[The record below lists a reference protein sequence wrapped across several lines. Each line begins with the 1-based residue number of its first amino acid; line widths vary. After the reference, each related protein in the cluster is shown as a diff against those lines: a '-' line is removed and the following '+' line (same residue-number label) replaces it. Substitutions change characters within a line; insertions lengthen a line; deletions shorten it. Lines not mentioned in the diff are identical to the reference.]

1 MSLSSYDPRP
11 RLSRLLWDTPVGK
24 LGLVRRNGRLA
35 RIHFHADPDSFPF
48 EVERTYGT
56 VGETRPKS
64 FDEVRRQLDE
74 YFSGR
79 RLVFRLPLDLDQGTP
94 FQRRVWKGLLSIP
107 YGQTLSY
114 RDLARA
120 IGQPSALR
128 AVGAAN
134 GRNPLPIVVPCHR
147 VVAAD
152 GSIGGFSGGLEIK
165 KQLLNLEAATRSR
178 IAQLGMFTEDAY
190 RERPWR

>member
-11 RLSRLLWDTPVGK
+11 RLARMVWDTPVGP

-35 RIHFHADPDSFPF
+35 RIHFHADPVSFPF
-48 EVERTYGT
+48 EVERTYGSA
-56 VGETRPKS
+56 GEGRAEP
-64 FDEVRRQLDE
+64 FDDVRRQLEE
-74 YFSGR
+74 YFAGR

-114 RDLARA
+114 RDLART
-120 IGQPSALR
+120 IGQPSASR

-134 GRNPLPIVVPCHR
+134 GKNPLPIVVPCHR

-152 GSIGGFSGGLEIK
+152 GSIGGFSGGLDTK
-165 KQLLNLEAATRSR
+165 KKLLGLEAETCKR
-178 IAQLGMFTEDAY
+178 IAQLGMFTQDSF